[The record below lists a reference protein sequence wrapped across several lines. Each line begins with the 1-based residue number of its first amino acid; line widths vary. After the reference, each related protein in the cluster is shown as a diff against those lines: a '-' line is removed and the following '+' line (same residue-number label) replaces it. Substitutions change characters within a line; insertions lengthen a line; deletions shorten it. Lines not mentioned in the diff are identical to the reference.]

1 MLQKPLKPGRRFSR
15 LKLTQAK
22 VATKSDSG
30 PITEVTDELS
40 ARSCDPHILTRKTR
54 LRPRN
59 FLITVEFLSAQGID
73 DALVSLPVA
82 IAVSMLFAWLT
93 GIVCLRTKGAYF
105 IRITFAFGQMIC
117 FVATL
122 LAPYGG
128 DNGLTI

>member
-59 FLITVEFLSAQGID
+59 FLINDAKGLLQQYRPFSAAPIVRLRVRYRRSCCRTGRVVGEAVD
-73 DALVSLPVA
+73 DPKRRNSSL
-82 IAVSMLFAWLT
+82 
-93 GIVCLRTKGAYF
+93 
-105 IRITFAFGQMIC
+105 
-117 FVATL
+117 
-122 LAPYGG
+122 
-128 DNGLTI
+128 

>member
-59 FLITVEFLSAQGID
+59 FLIN
-73 DALVSLPVA
+73 DA
-82 IAVSMLFAWLT
+82 
-93 GIVCLRTKGAYF
+93 
-105 IRITFAFGQMIC
+105 
-117 FVATL
+117 
-122 LAPYGG
+122 
-128 DNGLTI
+128 NGLLQQHRGEADMFPQAIPPRSEANDPDRTSSVHRSSRG